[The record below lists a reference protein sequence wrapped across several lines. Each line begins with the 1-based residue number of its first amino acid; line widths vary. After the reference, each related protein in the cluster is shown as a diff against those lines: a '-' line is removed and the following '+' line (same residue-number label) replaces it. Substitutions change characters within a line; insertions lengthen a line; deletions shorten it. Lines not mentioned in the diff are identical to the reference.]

1 MVAAEF
7 GNFTETLR
15 KRRQLGFDLISL
27 ETRSLGLFNSVFK
40 ILNGEHDYFL
50 EFITLKRIILCIMK
64 IIDSRHTW
72 HTHGSLLFD
81 AYGVFHVERLSI
93 VFTMNSIPHLE
104 KDS

>member
-15 KRRQLGFDLISL
+15 KSRQLGFDLISL

-50 EFITLKRIILCIMK
+50 EFISQKNNIMHNENY
-64 IIDSRHTW
+64 R
-72 HTHGSLLFD
+72 
-81 AYGVFHVERLSI
+81 
-93 VFTMNSIPHLE
+93 
-104 KDS
+104 